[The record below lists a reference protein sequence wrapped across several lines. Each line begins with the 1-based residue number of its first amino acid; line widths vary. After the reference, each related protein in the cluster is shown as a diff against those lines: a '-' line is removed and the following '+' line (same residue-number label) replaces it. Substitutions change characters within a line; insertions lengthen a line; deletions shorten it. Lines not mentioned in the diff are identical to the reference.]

1 MAENDKS
8 AKKKGMKLNAAGL
21 ALGDGVD
28 FAAAGASDLNNFKG
42 YHNQA
47 GAKEEAAQ
55 RYTDP
60 ISGAHFEFGD
70 MSNRMIKIQQNRE
83 QEKKIYVLTGR
94 KETLDQSFYQ
104 SYGPRQ

>member
-1 MAENDKS
+1 MAENHQTDAEVAKLNKS
-8 AKKKGMKLNAAGL
+8 GAKGKGRSKDAGMKLGVNGL
-21 ALGDGVD
+21 AMGDGVD

-60 ISGAHFEFGD
+60 VNGAHFEFVD
-70 MSNRMIKIQQNRE
+70 MCTRMLKI
-83 QEKKIYVLTGR
+83 
-94 KETLDQSFYQ
+94 
-104 SYGPRQ
+104 